1 MNWLFGFIA
10 LFIGMVLSEERWLL
24 GGATGFFIGWLL
36 AAIGK
41 MSRRLNGFETEL
53 MQAREAFRRMAAER
67 DQLGAQLKS
76 RQAPMPSAAP
86 VTETT
91 PPARTP
97 PPINEPMAEIA
108 PARVMPDAV
117 AEPAQ
122 EKPLPTMAEKAVV
135 SNRAVFTSGE
145 PIAPKP
151 AATEPPPVSERKM
164 PPPITPNV
172 TANMREPTWDERITD
187 KVKRWFTEGNVP
199 VKVGVVVLFFG
210 VAALLRYAY
219 VQGYFTFP
227 IEYRLIMISVA
238 AVAALGFGWH
248 ERDRNPAFGLS
259 LQGGAIGTLM
269 LTIFASYKYFNLLEP
284 GTSFGLIVVLVA
296 GAAMLAVLQNS
307 MWIAVLGFLGGY
319 LAPVL
324 ISTGSGNH
332 IALFSYYAVLNTA
345 VFAIAWRKSWR
356 VLNLMGFVFTFG
368 VGTAW
373 GAKYYKPE
381 LFNTVEPF
389 LILFFVFY
397 TIIGLLYVI
406 KQTEYRK
413 PWVDG
418 TLVFGTPL
426 LAFPLQA
433 KLLEDNRLGL
443 AFSALVVSLIYG
455 GLVYF
460 LHRRKNDRLLA
471 EAYGALALGFAT
483 LAVPLAF
490 SAATTATVWA
500 LEGVG
505 VAWIGLRQ
513 KRMLPIFT
521 GVLLQLLAGASF
533 MVSVVNEP
541 YDYNELETLVL
552 NAHYLGAFIIAIS
565 GFMLSLVFRR
575 LSENRAM
582 PVLLFLWACTWWF
595 GAMFHDFDIADRTLG
610 IWQYSVLYFAT
621 TILAATLL
629 QSRLAWGSM
638 KKLAAFSIL
647 SAPVFV
653 MWAAYEFKAPLMMPA
668 LAYWAAFTVAGVY
681 ALWCEASNEA
691 AESSRAGGFMHIVLL
706 WSAALAFSLQWHYQ
720 VDTQWH
726 LAQGWYAPAICL
738 PIGLMTIGL
747 WQMRNLFAWPMQHRF
762 DNYEAAWFTPA
773 FAILACAWVIGLFL
787 EGSSTPVTYVPIIN
801 PLELSLLGAAALFGA
816 YIRHEKPDLQSVLKI
831 WPYAG
836 LVFITMATLRGVHH
850 LHGEPWNEFILN
862 SGFTQASLTI
872 VWSLLGV
879 AGMILGSR
887 RADRKQWMGGSLLML
902 VVIGK
907 LVLVD
912 RTYMGNIPGIVSCIA
927 VGLLLVVVGYFAP
940 QPPKAKEE
948 A

>member
-1 MNWLFGFIA
+1 MNWLIGFIA
-10 LFIGMVLSEERWLL
+10 LAVGIVLSEERWLL
-24 GGATGFFIGWLL
+24 GGATGFFVGWLL
-36 AAIGK
+36 ASIGK
-41 MSRRLNGFETEL
+41 LSHRLNAFEAEL
-53 MQAREAFRRMAAER
+53 MQARDAFRKMAAER
-67 DQLGAQLKS
+67 DQLNSQLKS
-76 RQAPMPSAAP
+76 KQA
-86 VTETT
+86 TETPT
-91 PPARTP
+91 GTAVEVKSQTATP
-97 PPINEPMAEIA
+97 PPIIA
-108 PARVMPDAV
+108 TMTETKPGVVSDVAATAR
-117 AEPAQ
+117 
-122 EKPLPTMAEKAVV
+122 EKPVPAIAEKADVA
-135 SNRAVFTSGE
+135 NRAVFTSSE
-145 PIAPKP
+145 PVVPKP
-151 AATEPPPVSERKM
+151 ARSTPPPVAERKM
-164 PPPITPNV
+164 PPPIKPDAITHR
-172 TANMREPTWDERITD
+172 REASWDERLAD

-238 AVAALGFGWH
+238 ALAALGFGWH

-269 LTIFASYKYFNLLEP
+269 LTIFASYKYFNLLDP

-397 TIIGLLYVI
+397 TIIGLLYVV

-443 AFSALVVSLIYG
+443 AFSALVVSLVYG

-460 LHRRKNDRLLA
+460 LHRRKNERLLA

-513 KRMLPIFT
+513 KRKLPIFT
-521 GVLLQLLAGASF
+521 GVLLQLLAAGSF

-565 GFMLSLVFRR
+565 GFLLSLVFRR
-575 LSENRAM
+575 LSDGKAM
-582 PVLLFLWACTWWF
+582 PVMLFLWACAWWF
-595 GAMFHDFDIADRTLG
+595 GAMLHDFDIADRTLG
-610 IWQYSVLYFAT
+610 IWQYSVLYFAV
-621 TILAATLL
+621 TILAATFL
-629 QSRLAWGSM
+629 QLKFEWNSM
-638 KKLAAFSIL
+638 RKLAAFSML
-647 SAPVFV
+647 SAPIFV
-653 MWAAYEFKAPLMMPA
+653 LAATYEFRAPLMMQTW
-668 LAYWAAFTVAGVY
+668 AYWAAFMLAGIY
-681 ALWCEASNEA
+681 ALWCEAKNEA
-691 AESSRAGGFMHIVLL
+691 AESSRTGGFMHVVLL
-706 WSAALAFSLQWHYQ
+706 WSTALALSLQWHFQ
-720 VDTQWH
+720 VDIEWN

-738 PIGLMTIGL
+738 PIVLMTVGL
-747 WQMRNLFAWPMQHRF
+747 WRMTNVFAWPMQERF
-762 DNYEAAWFTPA
+762 NRYDVAWFTPA
-773 FAILACAWVIGLFL
+773 FALLGCAWVIGLFL
-787 EGSSTPVTYVPIIN
+787 EGSSNPLSYVPIMN

-816 YIRHEKPDLQSVLKI
+816 YIRHEKPELKNVLKV
-831 WPYAG
+831 WPYVG

-850 LHGEPWNEFILN
+850 LHGEPWSEWILK

-887 RADRKQWMGGSLLML
+887 RTDRKQWMGGSLLML
-902 VVIGK
+902 IVIGK

-940 QPPKAKEE
+940 QPPKEKE
-948 A
+948 AA